1 MSKRILVIE
10 NDQIHRQVLCEIA
23 EGIGYE
29 TVAVDRAMEAW
40 TVLQEQTISLILL
53 DIKMPRVHGHQ
64 FLHYIRGK
72 GKITPVIVI
81 SGYLRREILEELRGE
96 ERVVGILAKPFTVR
110 RVAQEISRA
119 LEGGQPVAG

>member
-1 MSKRILVIE
+1 MSKRILVVD
-10 NDQIHRQVLCEIA
+10 NDQIHRQILCEIA

-29 TVAVDRAMEAW
+29 AVAVERAMEAW
-40 TVLQEQTISLILL
+40 KVLQEQTISLILL

-64 FLHYIRGK
+64 FLRYIRGK
-72 GKITPVIVI
+72 GKVTPVIVI
-81 SGYLRREILEELRGE
+81 SGYMRREVLEEIRNT

-119 LEGGQPVAG
+119 LEGVEPVAG